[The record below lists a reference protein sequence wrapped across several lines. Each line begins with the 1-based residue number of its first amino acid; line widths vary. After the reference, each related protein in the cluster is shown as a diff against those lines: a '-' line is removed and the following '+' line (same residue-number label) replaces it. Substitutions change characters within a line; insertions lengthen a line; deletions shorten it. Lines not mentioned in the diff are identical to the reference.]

1 MLSGMLSRKVVLHR
15 RPDNVD
21 YIGDIKNWSCL
32 ALMLMVSVG
41 VVHVY

>member
-32 ALMLMVSVG
+32 ALMLMVG
-41 VVHVY
+41 VSLVHGY